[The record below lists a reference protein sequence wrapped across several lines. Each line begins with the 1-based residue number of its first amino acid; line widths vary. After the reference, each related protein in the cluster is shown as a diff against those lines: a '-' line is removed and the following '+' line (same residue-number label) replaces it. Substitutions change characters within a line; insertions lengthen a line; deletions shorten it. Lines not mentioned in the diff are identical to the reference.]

1 MRQRAIWWD
10 IYFLKQ
16 QSDAKYR
23 KHGALLKLIA
33 VTVTRRRRLDQI
45 NEYNQLASVLASIQD
60 EKIVIRRRLNIRI
73 RSRSYKRL
81 KKFKCG

>member
-1 MRQRAIWWD
+1 M
-10 IYFLKQ
+10 
-16 QSDAKYR
+16 
-23 KHGALLKLIA
+23 IA
-33 VTVTRRRRLDQI
+33 VTVTRRQRLDQI

-81 KKFKCG
+81 KKMQVRVRRRKRNTNSYLI